1 MKRRIRLALA
11 AGILLLAANE
21 AGAQFGGGGFPGG
34 GTGRRGGARG
44 SAGDSG
50 KSAQRPS
57 QPEARADVF
66 QTTLEELRV
75 DLKLDAA
82 QQSAWNSYTGKLA
95 ALMSDLIRERNRS
108 LPGVAAAPQGA
119 PQQLDRIV
127 MTAQN
132 RATAIEDVAA
142 AAKALYAMLSPEQK
156 SVADA
161 RLAGV
166 TSMAISTQTE
176 GGAGRAHGK

>member
-1 MKRRIRLALA
+1 MKRSLRLALA
-11 AGILLLAANE
+11 AGILLLAMNE
-21 AGAQFGGGGFPGG
+21 AGAQFGGGFPGG
-34 GTGRRGGARG
+34 GAGRRGGARG
-44 SAGDSG
+44 GTGDSD
-50 KSAQRPS
+50 KAAQRPAP
-57 QPEARADVF
+57 PEMRADLF
-66 QTTLEELRV
+66 QTTLEELRI

-108 LPGVAAAPQGA
+108 LPGVTAAPQDA
-119 PQQLDRIV
+119 PQQLDKMV

-156 SVADA
+156 SIADG
-161 RLAGV
+161 RLANV
-166 TSMAISTQTE
+166 TSLALSPQSDP
-176 GGAGRAHGK
+176 GAPRARGTR